1 MAPRP
6 DRDAFSGWIVGPG
19 APPTG
24 TPLTLRHPTPPV
36 VLRRRF
42 SPPLPPAWLRF
53 DLAYP
58 PDGVVDAQLVFVFAD
73 EARLPQR
80 LAKVGRN
87 RFRGL
92 FRPASPLAAVEVH
105 LSGSAPL
112 GTPLVCSL
120 RPVSAWERR
129 LALLRRSLDVLRG
142 DPRSF
147 PWRAARFAVQ
157 VRRQG
162 RTTIP
167 IAAAALPPREAY
179 ALWRDRFDE
188 REDDIALQRA
198 RADRLGAGPRFTVIA
213 DPDATQLGG
222 LRASLEAQ
230 VYDAWDLVVPQAGPR
245 ADSLAAALAGAAG
258 RFIILPHPGTV
269 FRPHALAVF
278 AAAIEARPAAELLY
292 ADDDDLSAGGRDNP
306 RFKPAWSP
314 VRALTFDYIGDP
326 CCIAT
331 ARVAAAGGLGSGDR
345 HDLLRRVAAD
355 IDPAAIVHIAQVLSH
370 RRSAPTPPRS
380 ATLTAPPGFAVVAD
394 PRSPHPRLI
403 PAIPEPAP
411 LISLIIPTRDR
422 ADLLRM
428 AIGSIR
434 AKTRYAPYEI
444 IVVDNGSR
452 EPETLRLF
460 ESWAGDPVIRVLPDA
475 NPFNYA
481 ALNNRAV
488 ATAKGTLVGLVN
500 NDIAVLDD
508 GWLGEMV
515 GWALRPG
522 IGCVGAKLTYPD
534 GRLQHGGVI
543 TGIAGAAGH
552 RRKRAARGEPGMLD
566 ELVTVNEVSGV
577 TAACLVVRK
586 SIYEEVGGLDAEGF
600 AVAYNDVDFCLKVRA
615 RGYRNLW
622 TPFAELN
629 HHESVSR
636 GRDLSPR
643 TAERFDRENLDL
655 RLRWGEALL
664 DDPYY
669 SPNLTVD
676 AESGAIRT
684 Q

>member
-6 DRDAFSGWIVGPG
+6 DRDPFAGWVIEPG
-19 APPTG
+19 APPAG
-24 TPLTLRHPTPPV
+24 VPLTLRHPEPPIV
-36 VLRRRF
+36 MRRSF
-42 SPPLPPAWLRF
+42 APPLPPAWLRI

-58 PDGVVDAQLVFVFAD
+58 PDGMVDARLVFVFAD
-73 EARLPQR
+73 GTRLPQR

-92 FRPASPLAAVEVH
+92 FRPASPLEGIEIH

-112 GTPLVCSL
+112 DNPLVCSL

-129 LALLRRSLDVLRG
+129 LALARRSLDVLRG

-147 PWRAARFAVQ
+147 LWRAARFAVQ

-167 IAAAALPPREAY
+167 IAAASLPPREAY
-179 ALWRDRFDE
+179 ALWRERFDE
-188 REDDIALQRA
+188 RETDIDLHRA
-198 RADRLGAGPRFTVIA
+198 RADRLRGGPRFTVIA
-213 DPDATQLGG
+213 DPEADATQLGE
-222 LRASLEAQ
+222 LRASLDAQ
-230 VYDAWDLVVPQAGPR
+230 VYDAWDLVVPEAGPR
-245 ADSLAAALAGAAG
+245 ADSLAAAALDRSTGP
-258 RFIILPHPGTV
+258 FILLPCPGTV

-278 AAAIEARPAAELLY
+278 AAAIEARPGAELLY
-292 ADDDDLSAGGRDNP
+292 ADDDDLLGDDRGNP

-314 VRALTFDYIGDP
+314 VRALAFDYIGDP
-326 CCIAT
+326 CCISA
-331 ARVAAAGGLGSGDR
+331 ARLVAAGGLGSGDR
-345 HDLLRRVAAD
+345 HDLLRRVTAD
-355 IDPAAIVHIAQVLSH
+355 IDPAAVVHVAQVLSH
-370 RRSAPTPPRS
+370 RHTASAQAAEPP
-380 ATLTAPPGFAVVAD
+380 
-394 PRSPHPRLI
+394 SPHPRTI
-403 PAIPEPAP
+403 PAIPAP
-411 LISLIIPTRDR
+411 PPLVSLIIPTRDR

-434 AKTRYAPYEI
+434 ARTAYAPYEI

-452 EPETLRLF
+452 EAETLRLF
-460 ESWAGDPVIRVLPDA
+460 ESWAGDPVIRVLPDP

-488 ATAKGTLVGLVN
+488 ATARGTLVGLVN
-500 NDIAVLDD
+500 NDIEVLDE

-522 IGCVGAKLTYPD
+522 VGCVGARLTYPD
-534 GRLQHGGVI
+534 GRLQHGGVV

-566 ELVTVNEVSGV
+566 ELVTVNEVSAV

-643 TAERFDRENLDL
+643 TAERFDRENLNL

-684 Q
+684 R

>member
-1 MAPRP
+1 M
-6 DRDAFSGWIVGPG
+6 IEPG
-19 APPTG
+19 APPAG
-24 TPLTLRHPTPPV
+24 VPLTLRHPEPPIV
-36 VLRRRF
+36 MRRVF
-42 SPPLPPAWLRF
+42 APPLASAWMRV

-58 PDGVVDAQLVFVFAD
+58 PDGMVDARLLFVFAD
-73 EARLPQR
+73 GARLPQR
-80 LAKVGRN
+80 LAKVSRN

-92 FRPASPLAAVEVH
+92 FRPASPLEGIEIH

-112 GTPLVCSL
+112 DAPLVCSV
-120 RPVSAWERR
+120 RPVSTWERR
-129 LALLRRSLDVLRG
+129 LALARRSLDVLRG

-147 PWRAARFAVQ
+147 LWRAARFAVQ

-179 ALWRDRFDE
+179 ALWRERFDE
-188 REDDIALQRA
+188 RNEDVEPHRA
-198 RADRLGAGPRFTVIA
+198 RPDRLEAGPRFTVIA
-213 DPDATQLGG
+213 DPDADATQRDG
-222 LRASLEAQ
+222 LRTSLEAQ
-230 VYDAWDLVVPQAGPR
+230 LYAGWDLVVPEAGSR
-245 ADSLAAALAGAAG
+245 AGSLAAALARSTGP
-258 RFIILPHPGTV
+258 FILLPCPGTV

-278 AAAIEARPAAELLY
+278 AAAIARHPAAELVY
-292 ADDDDLSAGGRDNP
+292 ADDDDLLGDGRGNP

-314 VRALTFDYIGDP
+314 VRALAFDYVGDP
-326 CCIAT
+326 CCVSA
-331 ARVAAAGGLGSGDR
+331 ARLVAAGGLGEGDR
-345 HDLLRRVAAD
+345 YDLLRRVTAD
-355 IDPAAIVHIAQVLSH
+355 IDSAAVVHIAQVLSH
-370 RRSAPTPPRS
+370 RRPAP
-380 ATLTAPPGFAVVAD
+380 AHVAD
-394 PRSPHPRLI
+394 RRPPHRRTI
-403 PAIPEPAP
+403 PAIPAPAP
-411 LISLIIPTRDR
+411 LVSLIIPTRDR

-434 AKTRYAPYEI
+434 ARTAYAPYEI

-452 EPETLRLF
+452 EAETLRLF
-460 ESWAGDPVIRVLPDA
+460 ESWAGDPVIRVLPDP

-488 ATAKGTLVGLVN
+488 ATARGTLVGLVN
-500 NDIAVLDD
+500 NDIEVLDD

-522 IGCVGAKLTYPD
+522 IGCVGAKLYYPD
-534 GRLQHGGVI
+534 GRLQHGGVV

-552 RRKRAARGEPGMLD
+552 RRKRATRDDPGMLD
-566 ELVTVNEVSGV
+566 ELVTVNEVSAV

-643 TAERFDRENLDL
+643 TAERFDRENLNL

-676 AESGAIRT
+676 AENGAIRT

>member
-6 DRDAFSGWIVGPG
+6 DRDPVPGWMIEPG
-19 APPTG
+19 APPAG
-24 TPLTLRHPTPPV
+24 VPLTLRHPEPTV
-36 VLRRRF
+36 VLRRSF
-42 SPPLPPAWLRF
+42 APPLAPAWMRV

-58 PDGVVDAQLVFVFAD
+58 PDGMVDARLTFVFAD
-73 EARLPQR
+73 GTHLPQR

-92 FRPASPLAAVEVH
+92 FRPALPLEAIEIH

-112 GTPLVCSL
+112 DAPIVCSV
-120 RPVSAWERR
+120 RPVAAWERR

-147 PWRAARFAVQ
+147 LWRAARFAVQ

-179 ALWRDRFDE
+179 ALWRERFDE
-188 REDDIALQRA
+188 RDEDTDLHRA
-198 RADRLGAGPRFTVIA
+198 RTSRLEAGPRFTVIA
-213 DPDATQLGG
+213 DPDADVTQIGE

-230 VYDAWDLVVPQAGPR
+230 LYPVWDLVVPEAGPR
-245 ADSLAAALAGAAG
+245 PGGPAAALARASGA
-258 RFIILPHPGTV
+258 FVILPRPGTT

-278 AAAIEARPAAELLY
+278 AEAIIRHPGAELVY
-292 ADDDDLSAGGRDNP
+292 ADDDDLSADGRNNP

-314 VRALTFDYIGDP
+314 VRALAFDYIGDP
-326 CCIAT
+326 CCFAT
-331 ARVAAAGGLGSGDR
+331 ARVSAAGGLGQGDR

-355 IDPAAIVHIAQVLSH
+355 IDPATVVHIAQVLSH
-370 RRSAPTPPRS
+370 RRPALPPARRP
-380 ATLTAPPGFAVVAD
+380 AVAD
-394 PRSPHPRLI
+394 PRSPHPRTI
-403 PAIPEPAP
+403 PAIPVPPP
-411 LISLIIPTRDR
+411 LVSLIIPTRDR
-422 ADLLRM
+422 ADLLRV
-428 AIGSIR
+428 AVGSIR
-434 AKTRYAPYEI
+434 AKTAYASYEI

-452 EPETLRLF
+452 EAETLRLF
-460 ESWAGDPVIRVLPDA
+460 ESWADDPVIRVLADP

-488 ATAKGTLVGLVN
+488 AAAKGTLVGLVN
-500 NDIAVLDD
+500 NDIEVLDD

-552 RRKRAARGEPGMLD
+552 RCKRAARGEPGMLD
-566 ELVTVNEVSGV
+566 ELVTVNEVSAV

-615 RGYRNLW
+615 KGYRNLW

-643 TAERFDRENLDL
+643 TAERFDRENLNL
-655 RLRWGEALL
+655 RLRWGQALL

-669 SPNLTVD
+669 SPNLTAD

>member
-6 DRDAFSGWIVGPG
+6 DRDPLAGWVIEPG
-19 APPTG
+19 APPARV
-24 TPLTLRHPTPPV
+24 PLTLRHPEPPIV
-36 VLRRRF
+36 MRRSF
-42 SPPLPPAWLRF
+42 APPLPPAWMRI

-58 PDGVVDAQLVFVFAD
+58 PDGVVDARLIFVFVD
-73 EARLPQR
+73 GTRLPQR
-80 LAKVGRN
+80 LAKLGRN

-92 FRPASPLAAVEVH
+92 FRPASPVGAVEIH

-112 GTPLVCSL
+112 DTPLVCSL

-147 PWRAARFAVQ
+147 LWRAARFAVQ

-167 IAAAALPPREAY
+167 IAAASLPPREAY
-179 ALWRDRFDE
+179 ALWHERFDE
-188 REDDIALQRA
+188 READIDLHRA
-198 RADRLGAGPRFTVIA
+198 RADRLQAGPRFTVIA
-213 DPDATQLGG
+213 DPDTTQLGG

-230 VYDAWDLVVPQAGPR
+230 VYGAWDLVVPEAGSR
-245 ADSLAAALAGAAG
+245 AGSLAAALARAAG
-258 RFIILPHPGTV
+258 RFILLPCPGTV

-278 AAAIEARPAAELLY
+278 AAAITRHPDVELVY
-292 ADDDDLSAGGRDNP
+292 ADDDDLLGDGRGNP

-314 VRALTFDYIGDP
+314 VRALAFDYIGDL
-326 CCIAT
+326 CCIAM
-331 ARVAAAGGLGSGDR
+331 ARVAAAGGLGEGDR
-345 HDLLRRVAAD
+345 HDLLRRVAAG
-355 IDPAAIVHIAQVLSH
+355 IDAAAVVHIAQVLSH
-370 RRSAPTPPRS
+370 RHP
-380 ATLTAPPGFAVVAD
+380 APPQSTARPAVAD
-394 PRSPHPRLI
+394 PRSPHPRT
-403 PAIPEPAP
+403 IPELPDPPP
-411 LISLIIPTRDR
+411 LVSLIIPTRDR

-434 AKTRYAPYEI
+434 TKTAYAPYEI

-452 EPETLRLF
+452 EAETLRLF
-460 ESWAGDPVIRVLPDA
+460 ESWAGDSVIRVLADPH
-475 NPFNYA
+475 PFNYA

-500 NDIAVLDD
+500 NDIEVLDD
-508 GWLGEMV
+508 GWLDEMV

-534 GRLQHGGVI
+534 GRLQHGGVV

-552 RRKRAARGEPGMLD
+552 RRKRAGRGEPGMLD
-566 ELVTVNEVSGV
+566 ELVTVNEVSAV
-577 TAACLVVRK
+577 TAACLIVRR

-643 TAERFDRENLDL
+643 TAERFDRENLNL
-655 RLRWGEALL
+655 RLRWGETLL

-676 AESGAIRT
+676 AENGAIRT